1 MGRLDK
7 WDCAGVF
14 MMTQIEFEN
23 NSVLIDASIL
33 GEGLGLEASSVP
45 MLMRLGAITS
55 LCERGIDADAGRF
68 RITFFYA
75 TRRLR
80 LVVDAVGNIVERSTI
95 DFGDRPLPSAT
106 PASS

>member
-7 WDCAGVF
+7 WDYAEAF
-14 MMTQIEFEN
+14 MMTKIEFEN
-23 NSVLIDASIL
+23 NAVLIDASII

-45 MLMRLGAITS
+45 ILMRMGAITS
-55 LCERGIDADAGRF
+55 LCERGIGADDGRF
-68 RITFFYA
+68 RITFFYD

-80 LVVDAVGNIVERSTI
+80 LVVDAVGSILECSTT
-95 DFGDRPLPSAT
+95 DSSDRPLPSAT